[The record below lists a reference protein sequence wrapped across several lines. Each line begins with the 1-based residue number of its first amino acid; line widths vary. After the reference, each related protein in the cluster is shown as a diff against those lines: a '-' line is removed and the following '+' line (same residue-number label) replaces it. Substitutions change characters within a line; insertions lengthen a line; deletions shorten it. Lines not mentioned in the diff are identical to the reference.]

1 MMQWVVIAL
10 AGWLSFGILGTL
22 ALYIGYGFAMAAKR
36 AEDAGK
42 SQKVVADVDRI
53 LVFPVVLLD
62 ATLNVLFYSFVMLD
76 FRRAY
81 TLDLVTG
88 RMDRY
93 ALNPDERKFR
103 RAFAAFLEAFLGA
116 KDPRGYHIK
125 GTHEKFT
132 WLD

>member
-1 MMQWVVIAL
+1 MQWVAIAL

-22 ALYIGYGFAMAAKR
+22 ILYIGYGFAMAAKR
-36 AEDAGK
+36 ADDEGR
-42 SQKVVADVDRI
+42 SQRIVADVDRM
-53 LVFPVVLLD
+53 LAFPVILLD
-62 ATLNVLFYSFVMLD
+62 ASLNVFFYSVVMLD
-76 FRRAY
+76 FRRVY

-125 GTHEKFT
+125 GEHQKFT